1 MSAVQKIE
9 GTRTENRI
17 EEGEWKTMAQNQKIA
32 FVTDDGNSI
41 SSHFGR
47 AMYYEVITLAD
58 GKVASRERRE
68 KAGHHAFA
76 HGPHEHDH
84 DHKHGA
90 MVGPILDC
98 TVLVARGMGQGAFV
112 HLESAG
118 IAPVL
123 TDLHTIDEAVAA
135 YAAGSLQS
143 NPKRLHD
150 HGQGH

>member
-1 MSAVQKIE
+1 MSAVQKVEATRAENPFTE
-9 GTRTENRI
+9 GNEKI
-17 EEGEWKTMAQNQKIA
+17 MAQNQKIA
-32 FVTDDGNSI
+32 FVTDDGNTI

-47 AMYYEVITLAD
+47 ALYYEVVTLTD
-58 GKVASRERRE
+58 GKVVSRERRE
-68 KAGHHAFA
+68 KAGHHTFA

-84 DHKHGA
+84 DHTHGA
-90 MVGPILDC
+90 MVAPILDC
-98 TVLVARGMGQGAFV
+98 AVLVARGMGQGA
-112 HLESAG
+112 HLHLQSAG

-135 YAAGSLQS
+135 HVAGSLQS